1 VKRPTQVFISPFRWS
16 VKWGKNEVLK
26 HHPNGDA
33 CGSCDMVS
41 LTIAVDAG
49 RSEDYAKAIL
59 LHEILHACIR
69 SSDPTLDDEAEE
81 TAVAAITSP
90 LLATLRDNPT
100 VVAYLLDQS

>member
-1 VKRPTQVFISPFRWS
+1 MKRPMMVLISPFRWQI
-16 VKWGKNEVLK
+16 KWGKHEVLK

-33 CGSCDMVS
+33 CGSCEMAS

-49 RSEDYAKAIL
+49 RSEDYARAIL

-69 SSDPTLDDEAEE
+69 SSDPTIEDEAEE

-90 LLATLRDNPT
+90 LLATLRDNPS
-100 VVAYLLDQS
+100 VVAYLLGES